1 MEAFQQALV
10 KPQRGLRK
18 SSTQSDDGRGWG
30 PNFPSRVHVLRKLFQ
45 RSSHSLEEST
55 ECGEILAN
63 AADLSCLKVILD
75 LSDPLVRF
83 TLRSHQTCQ
92 IVSSKIQIEG
102 ITVLHCSD
110 LIKFTHHQFRDGV
123 QAMHLRLWRFKR
135 WFHRVDECPVRRLS
149 KALPLT
155 TSMHP

>member
-1 MEAFQQALV
+1 M
-10 KPQRGLRK
+10 
-18 SSTQSDDGRGWG
+18 
-30 PNFPSRVHVLRKLFQ
+30 
-45 RSSHSLEEST
+45 
-55 ECGEILAN
+55 LAN

-92 IVSSKIQIEG
+92 IVSSKIQNEG
-102 ITVLHCSD
+102 ITVLHYSD
-110 LIKFTHHQFRDGV
+110 LIKFTPHQFRDGV

-135 WFHRVDECPVRRLS
+135 WFHRVDECLVRLLS

-155 TSMHP
+155 TSMHPELPSPKFWFVISLTEDLSSSNNFSNIRQVDPQSS